1 MKPQPGLYTTAKGWV
16 DPFSLFAA
24 EDPEGC
30 MLASV
35 LRQDAVPARYSGA
48 AIVTADGGLVVEGRA
63 GEGDQFMLGIALP
76 EHLPEYV
83 HTAVEAAYEKLRSV
97 FGAVKFEWVHDG
109 NRLWIVQVHRGA
121 TLSDVTAIVPGDMA
135 VWTEFR
141 VDEGLD
147 KLRALLRSL
156 PSDSGVTV
164 VGECGLT
171 SHIADVLRRAGRPAG
186 IQLAASA

>member
-63 GEGDQFMLGIALP
+63 GKAISSCSVSPRPNTCPNTSMLQWKLHTKSCDQ
-76 EHLPEYV
+76 
-83 HTAVEAAYEKLRSV
+83 
-97 FGAVKFEWVHDG
+97 FGAVKFEWHDG
-109 NRLWIVQVHRGA
+109 NRLWIVQVHRG
-121 TLSDVTAIVPGDMA
+121 PPCRM
-135 VWTEFR
+135 
-141 VDEGLD
+141 
-147 KLRALLRSL
+147 
-156 PSDSGVTV
+156 
-164 VGECGLT
+164 
-171 SHIADVLRRAGRPAG
+171 
-186 IQLAASA
+186 